1 MRDQVIVL
9 LDRLVEHGLSPNQVE
24 DEEVLLRELEAKA
37 IIEEEEE
44 EVVAAEVKVDDE
56 EAEEV
61 IVTEVKVDA
70 VDHTV
75 ETEHIERHVP
85 DHLEGEK
92 LVEQE
97 VNLQFLIL
105 LIKDEKKTEFLNF
118 KDADRNQNPI
128 TVDIVVKIVAVI
140 ENIRN
145 QVEESHV
152 PAVVRKKKLFMFQYI
167 SQLLHLCRTH
177 KK

>member
-9 LDRLVEHGLSPNQVE
+9 LDRLVEHDLSPNRVE

-75 ETEHIERHVP
+75 KTEHIERHVP

-105 LIKDEKKTEFLNF
+105 LIKNEKKTEFLNF
-118 KDADRNQNPI
+118 KDADRNQNHI
-128 TVDIVVKIVAVI
+128 TVDIVVEIVAVI

-152 PAVVRKKKLFMFQYI
+152 PVVVRKKKLFMFQYI

>member
-9 LDRLVEHGLSPNQVE
+9 LDRLVEHGLSPNRVG

-37 IIEEEEE
+37 IIEEEE

-75 ETEHIERHVP
+75 EETEHIERHVP

-118 KDADRNQNPI
+118 KDADRNQNHI
-128 TVDIVVKIVAVI
+128 TVDIVVEIVAVI

-152 PAVVRKKKLFMFQYI
+152 PVVVRKKKLFMFQYI